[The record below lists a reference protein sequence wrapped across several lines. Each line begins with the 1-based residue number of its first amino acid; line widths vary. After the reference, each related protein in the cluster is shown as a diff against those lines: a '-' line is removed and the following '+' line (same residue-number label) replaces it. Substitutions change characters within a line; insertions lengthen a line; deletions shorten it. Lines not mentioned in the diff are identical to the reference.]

1 MRGLDFNKFKANLLN
16 TNHIV
21 EELPEL
27 SFLDGLEKQDLQDGV
42 VMSSYPRSGNT
53 LLRSYL
59 EKITGLV
66 TGSDTDISHGLN
78 RALLTA
84 GLQGEGLV
92 DKRVWII
99 KTHYP
104 ERYGGTMFGAERSIL
119 LVRNPLDAI
128 VSVFNLF
135 TTKSHTLSVK
145 DDTFI
150 RFSNVWKAYV
160 ETELRVWKEF
170 HNFWLQ
176 SKLPVHIIR
185 YEDLVSNPESAL
197 TELMKFVLNV
207 KTLENTRAQAHIK
220 LATNQSAPEV
230 YKPRKGKAYAN
241 REKFGKQQL
250 AELYEEAKELID
262 MFGYR
267 HYFMDEEDNCK
278 NYPIKNHNKKALSK
292 SIYNQNEAKEIV
304 SIMMNNSKGLVR
316 PKMAGSNA
324 QRYENFLTAMKV
336 GIIDRQGR
344 PLTDEEFIKQM
355 TLTVTLEA
363 PPKENEKE
371 EQLAESI
378 ETAVKKA
385 VKRNKTPEQ

>member
-1 MRGLDFNKFKANLLN
+1 M
-16 TNHIV
+16 
-21 EELPEL
+21 
-27 SFLDGLEKQDLQDGV
+27 
-42 VMSSYPRSGNT
+42 
-53 LLRSYL
+53 
-59 EKITGLV
+59 
-66 TGSDTDISHGLN
+66 
-78 RALLTA
+78 
-84 GLQGEGLV
+84 

-176 SKLPVHIIR
+176 FKLPVHIIR

-220 LATNQSAPEV
+220 LATDQSAPEV

-385 VKRNKTPEQ
+385 VKRNKTPE